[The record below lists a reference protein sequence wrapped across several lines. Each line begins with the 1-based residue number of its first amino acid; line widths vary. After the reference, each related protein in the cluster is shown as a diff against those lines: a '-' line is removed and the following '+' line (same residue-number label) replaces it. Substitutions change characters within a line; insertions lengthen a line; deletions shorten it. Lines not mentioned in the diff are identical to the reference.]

1 MKKFIPSFRL
11 QIGLIFLVLL
21 ILSVIFT
28 RGFFLGSFREYAA
41 QLASRNIEGG
51 LHELHARH
59 RPALPSA
66 EQTAFKNDIE
76 QLLVKARQTEL
87 LTDLYER
94 EITTY
99 SVYIAIFVLLLV
111 LLLFLFFLYQITR
124 PLRRLQEAT
133 RALSGGNV
141 HVRVAESRLSPIND
155 VIVSFNQ
162 MVSDLERSRRRAIE
176 AEKKLIWREIARVMA
191 HEIKNPLTP
200 IKLSVERLE
209 FKYQQDPE
217 SVFKV
222 VPDSVSV
229 IKEEIENLQSL
240 VDRFRDFAMLPE
252 AKPEV
257 YSLAEQLQEIA
268 KPYQE
273 MRNIEMQLAA
283 DMPVFYGDKVQLK
296 QVFVNLLQNA
306 IQATAEDGRI
316 AIRASFTLSEFRIVL
331 EDDGKGI
338 ATDRQELIFE
348 PYYTSRRKGTGLGL
362 PVVKRIVENHGGSIE
377 VESEMDKGSR
387 FTIRI
392 PYANIH
398 S

>member
-1 MKKFIPSFRL
+1 MKKLIPSFRL
-11 QIGLIFLVLL
+11 QIGLIFLLLL

-28 RGFFLGSFREYAA
+28 RGFFLGSFREYSAQVAA
-41 QLASRNIEGG
+41 QNIEKA
-51 LHELHARH
+51 LHELHQHYQAE
-59 RPALPSA
+59 LPQA
-66 EQTAFKNDIE
+66 EQTLFKNDIE
-76 QLLVKARQTEL
+76 QLLVKTRQTEL
-87 LTDLYER
+87 LTSLYER

-99 SVYIAIFVLLLV
+99 SIYIAIFVLLLV

-155 VIVSFNQ
+155 LIVSFNQ

-209 FKYQQDPE
+209 CKYQQDPE
-217 SVFKV
+217 SVIAV
-222 VPDSVSV
+222 LPDSVNV
-229 IKEEIENLQSL
+229 IKEEIENLQLL
-240 VDRFRDFAMLPE
+240 VDRFREFASLPE
-252 AKPEV
+252 AQPEV
-257 YSLAEQLQEIA
+257 YSLAEQLQEVA

-273 MRNIEMQLAA
+273 MRAIEMQLAA
-283 DMPVFYGDKVQLK
+283 DMPVFYGDKMQLK

-316 AIRASFTLSEFRIVL
+316 TIGAAFKTAEFRIFF
-331 EDDGKGI
+331 EDTGRGI
-338 ATDRQELIFE
+338 AADRQELIFE

-377 VESEMDKGSR
+377 VESEPGKGSR
-387 FTIRI
+387 FTVRI